1 MVPLCYCALS
11 IIQLTC
17 VWLQP
22 LLFEMVVKLEVVG
35 KVVDQ
40 FAEVVGDKWQ
50 VAIKVAVQ
58 ISGPVVV
65 RVSGLFRM

>member
-1 MVPLCYCALS
+1 
-11 IIQLTC
+11 
-17 VWLQP
+17 
-22 LLFEMVVKLEVVG
+22 MVVKLEVVG

-40 FAEVVGDKWQ
+40 FTEVVGDKWQ